1 VADPTD
7 SRLLN
12 TAREKLVEAAQKE
25 GIALRQSYARVGPQR
40 QLQARRYA
48 YAKQY
53 KRMRGA
59 ICNLRI
65 WLGRVIRDVERKA
78 AMPSPKLAQILARAK
93 RLHTQKRDDKDK
105 LYAWHAPEVECIAKG
120 KARIPY
126 EFGVKVSLAVTA
138 KEGFVVGARS
148 MPGNP
153 YDGHTLA
160 EQLEQVEILT
170 GYRPKQAFVDR
181 GYRGAPAPE
190 GCTMYLSGQR
200 RGVTAALKRWL
211 KRRSAIEPHI
221 GHMKRDGLL
230 GCCYLKGTEGDAMH
244 SVLCG
249 AGHNLRLLLN
259 RLRAFLCLLWA
270 ASLGLYC
277 GPMSSRSVAWAMH
290 LKYVEP
296 NGLGIV

>member
-1 VADPTD
+1 VAHPTD

-12 TAREKLVEAAQKE
+12 TAREKLVEAAQRE
-25 GIALRQSYARVGPQR
+25 GIELRQSYARVGPQK
-40 QLQARRYA
+40 QLQAGRYA
-48 YAKQY
+48 HAKQY

-59 ICNLRI
+59 IRSLRT

-78 AMPSPKLAQILARAK
+78 TTPSPQLAQILVRAK
-93 RLHTQKRDDKDK
+93 RLHAQKRDDKNK

-120 KARIPY
+120 KARRPY
-126 EFGVKVSLAVTA
+126 EFGVKVSLAVAA

-170 GYRPKQAFVDR
+170 GTRPKQAFVDR
-181 GYRGAPAPE
+181 GYRGGEVPE
-190 GCTMYLSGQR
+190 GCTMHVSGQK
-200 RGVTAALKRWL
+200 RGVTAALKRWI

-221 GHMKRDGLL
+221 GHMKSDGLL
-230 GCCYLKGTEGDAMH
+230 GRCHLKGAEGDAMH
-244 SVLCG
+244 AVLCG

-259 RLRAFLCLLWA
+259 RLRALLRLIYKWLVGQLQL
-270 ASLGLYC
+270 SL
-277 GPMSSRSVAWAMH
+277 V
-290 LKYVEP
+290 
-296 NGLGIV
+296 

>member
-1 VADPTD
+1 MIVDTTVQEKAVAHPTD

-12 TAREKLVEAAQKE
+12 AAREKLVEAAQRE
-25 GIALRQSYARVGPQR
+25 GIELRQSYARVGPQK
-40 QLQARRYA
+40 QLQAGRYA
-48 YAKQY
+48 HAKQY

-59 ICNLRI
+59 IGSLRT

-78 AMPSPKLAQILARAK
+78 ATPSPKLAEILTRAK
-93 RLHTQKRDDKDK
+93 RLHAHKREDKNK

-120 KARIPY
+120 KARTPY

-138 KEGFVVGARS
+138 KEGFVVGMRS

-170 GYRPKQAFVDR
+170 GVRPKEAFVDR
-181 GYRGAPAPE
+181 GYRGGEVPE
-190 GCTMYLSGQR
+190 GCAMYVSGQK
-200 RGVTAALKRWL
+200 RGVTAALKRWI

-221 GHMKRDGLL
+221 GHMKSDGLL
-230 GCCYLKGTEGDAMH
+230 GRCHLKGAEGDAMH
-244 SVLCG
+244 AVLCG

-259 RLRAFLCLLWA
+259 RLRAFLRLLYGWVISQLLPSTGMIA
-270 ASLGLYC
+270 A
-277 GPMSSRSVAWAMH
+277 M
-290 LKYVEP
+290 
-296 NGLGIV
+296 